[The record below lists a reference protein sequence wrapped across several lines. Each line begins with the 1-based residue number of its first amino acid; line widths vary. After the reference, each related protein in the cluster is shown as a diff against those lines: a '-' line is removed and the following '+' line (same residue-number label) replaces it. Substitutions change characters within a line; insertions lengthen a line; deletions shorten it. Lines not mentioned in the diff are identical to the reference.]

1 MSTRTLERICIVGL
15 LDIAYRVFLRDLV
28 RQQLGM
34 TAPPPRL
41 GR

>member
-1 MSTRTLERICIVGL
+1 MIGRLCVLGL
-15 LDIAYRVFLRDLV
+15 VDLAYRMFLRDIV

-34 TAPPPRL
+34 ATPPPRL